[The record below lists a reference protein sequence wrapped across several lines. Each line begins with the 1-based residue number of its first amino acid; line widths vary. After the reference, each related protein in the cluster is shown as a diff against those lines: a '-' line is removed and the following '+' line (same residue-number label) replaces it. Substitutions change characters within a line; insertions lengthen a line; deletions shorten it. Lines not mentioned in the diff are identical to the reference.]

1 MMVEALPPFVKAA
14 LLASFAEIGDKTFF
28 VAMLLSAWVAQCT
41 RARVLVFCGC
51 VLALALHAGATAFA
65 HRMDVVVTHHATLH
79 LFAATLF
86 LGLGIKALL
95 DLARA
100 DSDVLQ
106 KRQREKSALLNGK
119 FEGNSYADYLMNQ
132 SNKYLNPS
140 APSDNQDS
148 SNPFADDV
156 EGSRYGSMQD
166 IPQAPAVAEPQ
177 YAPGDPQEDNLGALL
192 AVFFCAF
199 VLDLVSEFGDK
210 SAFQLNSSQMRG
222 HNLFFGA
229 IFGFCMVTAFSCA
242 VGMVVRWHVS
252 ERRLL
257 FGAVLASF
265 ALCLASLS
273 DGLMC
278 FGESHKWTALLP
290 YRSITTIGGAGN
302 LESLL
307 QVEG

>member
-1 MMVEALPPFVKAA
+1 MMVEALPPFMKAA
-14 LLASFAEIGDKTFF
+14 LLAGIAEIGDKTFF
-28 VAMLLSAWVAQCT
+28 VAMLLSAWAAQCT
-41 RARVLVFCGC
+41 RARILVFSGC
-51 VLALALHAGATAFA
+51 VLALAFHAGATAFA
-65 HRMDVVVTHHATLH
+65 HRIDVVVTHHATLH
-79 LFAATLF
+79 LFSATLF

-95 DLARA
+95 DLSRA

-106 KRQREKSALLNGK
+106 KRQREKSAMLTGK
-119 FEGNSYADYLMNQ
+119 HEGNSYADYLMNQ
-132 SNKYLNPS
+132 NKHLWNDPNPAS
-140 APSDNQDS
+140 EDS
-148 SNPFADDV
+148 TNPFAEDV
-156 EGSRYGSMQD
+156 EGSRYGSIQD

-177 YAPGDPQEDNLGALL
+177 YAPMDPQEDNLPALL
-192 AVFFCAF
+192 AVFFCSF

-229 IFGFCMVTAFSCA
+229 LLGFCAVTAFSCS
-242 VGMVVRWHVS
+242 VGMVIRWHVS

-265 ALCLASLS
+265 ALSMASLS

>member
-1 MMVEALPPFVKAA
+1 MMVEALPEFVKAA

-28 VAMLLSAWVAQCT
+28 VAMLLSAWAAQCT
-41 RARVLVFCGC
+41 RARVLVFIGC
-51 VLALALHAGATAFA
+51 VLALALHAGGTAFA

-106 KRQREKSALLNGK
+106 KRQRERSAMLAGK

-132 SNKYLNPS
+132 NKYLNPS
-140 APSDNQDS
+140 APSDAQDS
-148 SNPFADDV
+148 TNPFADDV
-156 EGSRYGSMQD
+156 EGSRYGSIQQ
-166 IPQAPAVAEPQ
+166 IPQAPPSVAEPQ
-177 YAPGDPQEDNLGALL
+177 YAPMDPQEDNLQALL
-192 AVFFCAF
+192 AVFFSAF

-229 IFGFCMVTAFSCA
+229 VFGFCLVTAFSCT
-242 VGMVVRWHVS
+242 VGMVIRWHVS

-265 ALCLASLS
+265 ALSMASLS

-290 YRSITTIGGAGN
+290 YRSITNMQGN
-302 LESLL
+302 LQSLL